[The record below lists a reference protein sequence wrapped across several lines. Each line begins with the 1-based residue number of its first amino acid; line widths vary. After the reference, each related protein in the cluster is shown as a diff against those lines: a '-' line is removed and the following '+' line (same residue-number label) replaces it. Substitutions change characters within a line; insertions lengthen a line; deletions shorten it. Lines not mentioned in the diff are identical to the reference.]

1 MKVAVVFDHPY
12 GEQDGYN
19 EPHNRSFTSALLV
32 ATVAALKA
40 RGDEVDAIDL
50 HADNFDPVMHK
61 QDLQNWRTKPFVD
74 EQSQNY
80 FERLYSSDEI
90 IMLFPMWWEMMPAM
104 TKGFIDKVFAKG
116 QLRAV
121 KLGGARR
128 EILNTNIKV
137 RILTVSGAPTFAY
150 KWIYGNPVG
159 RMLKRGVFGKPGI
172 KNFKWHNFN
181 AEDTTPAGRQKM
193 LDNIT
198 NVYFTRIIHALN
210 F

>member
-1 MKVAVVFDHPY
+1 
-12 GEQDGYN
+12 
-19 EPHNRSFTSALLV
+19 
-32 ATVAALKA
+32 
-40 RGDEVDAIDL
+40 
-50 HADNFDPVMHK
+50 
-61 QDLQNWRTKPFVD
+61 
-74 EQSQNY
+74 
-80 FERLYSSDEI
+80 
-90 IMLFPMWWEMMPAM
+90 MPAM

-159 RMLKRGVFGKPGI
+159 RMLKRGVFGKSGI

-198 NVYFTRIIHALN
+198 KYISPGLFMH
-210 F
+210 

>member
-12 GEQDGYN
+12 GEQAGYN

-40 RGDEVDAIDL
+40 RGDEVDVIDL

-80 FERLYSSDEI
+80 FERLDSSDEI

-116 QLRAV
+116 QL
-121 KLGGARR
+121 KDGQRR
-128 EILNTNIKV
+128 ELLNTNTKV
-137 RILTVSGAPTFAY
+137 RVLTVSGAPTLAY
-150 KWIYGNPVG
+150 KLIYGNPVG
-159 RMLKRGVFGKPGI
+159 RTLKRGVFGKAGI

-181 AEDTTPAGRQKM
+181 AEDAKSAGRQKM
-193 LDNIT
+193 LDKIQK
-198 NVYFTRIIHALN
+198 YIK
-210 F
+210 

>member
-1 MKVAVVFDHPY
+1 MKIAVVFDHPY
-12 GEQDGYN
+12 GEQAGYN

-40 RGDEVDAIDL
+40 RGDEVDVIDL

-80 FERLYSSDEI
+80 FERLDSSDEI

-116 QLRAV
+116 QL
-121 KLGGARR
+121 KDGQRR
-128 EILNTNIKV
+128 ELLNTNTKV
-137 RILTVSGAPTFAY
+137 RVLTVSGAPTLAY
-150 KWIYGNPVG
+150 KLIYGNPVG
-159 RMLKRGVFGKPGI
+159 RMLKRGVFGKAGI

-181 AEDTTPAGRQKM
+181 AEDAKSAGRQKM
-193 LDNIT
+193 LDKIQK
-198 NVYFTRIIHALN
+198 YIK
-210 F
+210 

>member
-1 MKVAVVFDHPY
+1 MKIAVVFDHPY
-12 GEQDGYN
+12 GEQAGYN

-40 RGDEVDAIDL
+40 RGDEVDVIDL

-80 FERLYSSDEI
+80 FERLDSSDEI

-116 QLRAV
+116 QL
-121 KLGGARR
+121 KDGQRR
-128 EILNTNIKV
+128 ELLNTNTKV
-137 RILTVSGAPTFAY
+137 RVLTVSGAPTLAY
-150 KWIYGNPVG
+150 KLIYGNPVG
-159 RMLKRGVFGKPGI
+159 RMLKRGVFGKAGI
-172 KNFKWHNFN
+172 KNFKWHHFN
-181 AEDTTPAGRQKM
+181 AEDAKSAGRQKM
-193 LDNIT
+193 LDKIQK
-198 NVYFTRIIHALN
+198 YIK
-210 F
+210 